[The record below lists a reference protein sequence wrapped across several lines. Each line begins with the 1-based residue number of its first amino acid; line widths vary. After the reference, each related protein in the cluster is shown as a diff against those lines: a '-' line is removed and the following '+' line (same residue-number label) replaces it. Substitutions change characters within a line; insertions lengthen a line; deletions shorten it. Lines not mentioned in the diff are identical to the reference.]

1 MSSSIKALK
10 SEDIDVASEPP
21 SDLALGGMRA
31 WWIALAIIV
40 LLVWGPRLGRSFWV
54 DEAGT
59 WWMAHDGP
67 IAAIQKTWHWPGQSL
82 LYSVIASLFCLP
94 PGPFREFVLR
104 IPSLIGL
111 GVACYFLYQ
120 LAEKAIGRGAGFI
133 TLVLFTLNQVTY
145 YTGTEA
151 RPYGLALGAV
161 AASCW
166 ALYNWVETRDKRYL
180 PAYLIASTLILYLHY
195 LFLGIFLVQ
204 VVYLAYVFVV
214 ERRTLK
220 WQHIVGVYV
229 AMLVLALPLLPHL
242 RLLLREGRT
251 LPFRSEPPTLIEFV
265 VWILPPFAIFGL
277 FVAALLVQMA
287 LPNRVRQSVAPNR
300 ATLLFLSAWL
310 LLVPALYLVASMKT
324 RTVIFIDRY
333 MSFSVEAQAL
343 LLAAAG
349 YMFFGVKRGRIWVMT
364 AVLLTTASPIVMLHA
379 WRPGHEDLRPFMSV
393 IQSESKINPPPPVFF
408 RSELPES
415 NSKNWRSGLQ
425 GDNHL
430 YAPFV
435 VYPMPNRLLP
445 LPFHFTREAKDYI
458 SDKLNSELRNVP
470 EVIFVTHDASWNP
483 WVVKRMSESGFVG
496 VRKEQPNNFIVI
508 VFKRPK
514 PGETL
519 TPAKDLVDDP
529 YKDEK
534 PVAGNVN
541 KAAGI

>member
-1 MSSSIKALK
+1 MSSSIKVLK
-10 SEDIDVASEPP
+10 SEDIDAISEPP
-21 SDLALGGMRA
+21 SDPVSDGMRA
-31 WWIALAIIV
+31 WWIALATVI

-82 LYSVIASLFCLP
+82 LYSVIASLFCLQT
-94 PGPFREFVLR
+94 GPFREFVLR
-104 IPSLIGL
+104 MPSLFGI
-111 GVACYFLYQ
+111 GVACYFLYR

-133 TLVLFTLNQVTY
+133 TLVLFTLNPVIY

-166 ALYNWVETRDKRYL
+166 ALYNWVETRNRRYL

-204 VVYLAYVFVV
+204 AVYLAYVFVV
-214 ERRTLK
+214 ERRIAK
-220 WQHIVGVYV
+220 WQHIVGVYA
-229 AMLVLALPLLPHL
+229 AMLAFALPLLPHL

-251 LPFRSEPPTLIEFV
+251 LPFLSASPTLFEFV
-265 VWILPPFAIFGL
+265 VWTLPPFVIFGL
-277 FVAALLVQMA
+277 FIAALLVQMA
-287 LPNRVRQSVAPNR
+287 FLNRARQSSAPDR

-310 LLVPALYLVASMKT
+310 LLVPALYLIVSMKT
-324 RTVIFIDRY
+324 RTVVFVDRY
-333 MSFSVEAQAL
+333 MSFSLEALAL

-349 YMFFGVKRGRIWVMT
+349 YMFFGARRGRIWVT
-364 AVLLTTASPIVMLHA
+364 AGVLLTTASPIVMLNA
-379 WRPGHEDLRPFMSV
+379 WKPGHDDLMPFMRV
-393 IQSESKINPPPPVFF
+393 IQSESKTNPPPPVLF

-435 VYPMPNRLLP
+435 VYPMPNQLIP
-445 LPFHFTREAKDYI
+445 LPFHFTKEVKAYI
-458 SDKLNSELRNVP
+458 SDKLDSELRNAP
-470 EVIFVTHDASWNP
+470 KVIFVTHDISWNP
-483 WVVKRMSESGFVG
+483 WIVKRMGEAGFVG
-496 VRKEQPNNFIVI
+496 VRKEQPNYFTVI
-508 VFKRPK
+508 VFERPK

-519 TPAKDLVDDP
+519 KPAKDLVENP
-529 YKDEK
+529 FKEEE
-534 PVAGNVN
+534 VAGSVD
-541 KAAGI
+541 